1 MERFFNADNGVMRAL
16 SKVFDIGWL
25 SLIYVVFCIPLI
37 TIGAATTSLYYVS
50 AKVLRRGRSYV
61 WTEFWRSF
69 KQNFAPATLI
79 WVVFA
84 VVFGLLF
91 FNFTIV
97 NNQSEYGGYLI
108 GVYLALALIV
118 LCIMSYAFCVLSRFS
133 MKIVQIF
140 RFSLFCAFRH
150 FAHTLVLV
158 VILLAGITGI
168 FLPLLF
174 PSPVVQS
181 LVPMILAFV
190 PGTATFLYTFP
201 MEHLLKKYTPES
213 EPRYTEDGERILEW
227 YEE

>member
-16 SKVFDIGWL
+16 SKIFDIGWL

-69 KQNFAPATLI
+69 KQNFVPATLI

-108 GVYLALALIV
+108 GVYLALALIE
-118 LCIMSYAFCVLSRFS
+118 IGR
-133 MKIVQIF
+133 
-140 RFSLFCAFRH
+140 
-150 FAHTLVLV
+150 AHV
-158 VILLAGITGI
+158 
-168 FLPLLF
+168 
-174 PSPVVQS
+174 
-181 LVPMILAFV
+181 
-190 PGTATFLYTFP
+190 
-201 MEHLLKKYTPES
+201 
-213 EPRYTEDGERILEW
+213 
-227 YEE
+227 